1 MVPRGNPPLPVSTAH
16 LLSRVGRTQ
25 TNRFVEGLEPIGL
38 RAKHFALLNHIALA
52 EGSSQKELGRRL
64 GLDPSGLVASLDELE
79 HQGLVERRPHPGDR
93 RRYALH
99 LTASGRKK
107 LTAGRAVTRRNAD
120 RLLAP
125 LSEKEMGVLHDLLA
139 RIAAGEEGGSAR
151 AAA

>member
-1 MVPRGNPPLPVSTAH
+1 MIHSL
-16 LLSRVGRTQ
+16 
-25 TNRFVEGLEPIGL
+25 I
-38 RAKHFALLNHIALA
+38 
-52 EGSSQKELGRRL
+52 L

-99 LTASGRKK
+99 LTAAGRKK
-107 LTAGRAVTRRNAD
+107 LTAGRTVTRRNAD
-120 RLLAP
+120 QLLAP

-139 RIAAGEEGGSAR
+139 RIAASEEDGSAR